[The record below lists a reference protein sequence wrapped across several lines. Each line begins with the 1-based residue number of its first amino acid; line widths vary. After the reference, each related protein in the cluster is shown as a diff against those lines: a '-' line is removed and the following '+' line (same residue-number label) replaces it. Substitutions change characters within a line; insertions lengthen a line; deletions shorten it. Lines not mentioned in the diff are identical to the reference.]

1 MHFIYKIMVIGD
13 PSVGKTSLIRRFIE
27 NRFTDD
33 YITTIGVDWLK
44 KEVLINEMINVS
56 LVVWDVAGQSKYASF
71 QEMYYSGSDFIII
84 VFDITNERSY
94 QNIKRWLEDVHRIL
108 GEEIDF
114 AIFANKVDLE
124 DQRNVSGYEDY
135 KDFPNLFG
143 IVETSAKTGRNVD
156 EVFEKIAEFLVKKGG
171 VVVDEFDDISSQL

>member
-27 NRFTDD
+27 NRFTED

-44 KEVLINEMINVS
+44 KDVVIKDMINVS

-71 QEMYYSGSDFIII
+71 KEMYYSGSDFIII

-94 QNIKRWLEDVHRIL
+94 RNIRRWMEDVQQIL
-108 GEEIDF
+108 GEEIDL
-114 AIFANKVDLE
+114 AIFANKADLE
-124 DQRNVSGYEDY
+124 DQRKIMSYEEYEDL
-135 KDFPNLFG
+135 PTLWG
-143 IVETSAKTGRNVD
+143 IVETSAKTGQNVD
-156 EVFEKIAEFLVKKGG
+156 EIFEKIAEFLVKKGG